1 MSVLL
6 EIAEII
12 ALSNGSI
19 STEEDQLIRDCPD
32 RMTPF
37 SAGVLA

>member
-6 EIAEII
+6 EMAKII
-12 ALSNGSI
+12 ALSNVSI
-19 STEEDQLIRDCPD
+19 STEEEQLTRDCPD

>member
-19 STEEDQLIRDCPD
+19 STEEEQLIRDCPD
-32 RMTPF
+32 RLISF
-37 SAGVLA
+37 SADVLA